1 MRRLRILALLAAG
14 GFVVAGCSAPGPEE
28 VTFFADGKTVNV
40 FPLASCDVKSAQ
52 CTTRPDSAG
61 KLRVRP
67 GKPVQISV
75 PSAIAETPWKVTV
88 QYVNA
93 QGEPQELKQDI
104 ITSLDR
110 FAYTV
115 TTPRPDD
122 QILVVEVAQASVISQ
137 TGRPEDAEAVT
148 TAIWSL
154 QVESP
159 AV

>member
-14 GFVVAGCSAPGPEE
+14 GFVVAGCAAPGPEE

-40 FPLASCDVKSAQ
+40 APLASCDIKSAQ
-52 CTTRPDSAG
+52 CTTRPDAAG
-61 KLRVRP
+61 KLRIRP

-88 QYVNA
+88 QYVNGK
-93 QGEPQELKQDI
+93 GEPQELKQDI

-122 QILVVEVAQASVISQ
+122 QILVVEVAQASVLSR

-154 QVESP
+154 QVEPP
-159 AV
+159 AA

>member
-14 GFVVAGCSAPGPEE
+14 GFAVAGCSAPGPEE

-40 FPLASCDVKSAQ
+40 TPLASCDVATAQ
-52 CTTRPDSAG
+52 CTTMPEAAG

-67 GKPVQISV
+67 GMPVQISV

-88 QYVNA
+88 QYVNGK
-93 QGEPQELKQDI
+93 GEPQALKQDI
-104 ITSLDR
+104 ITSGDR

-115 TTPRPDD
+115 TTPARDD

-137 TGRPEDAEAVT
+137 TGRPEDAEPIT

-154 QVESP
+154 QVEPP
-159 AV
+159 A